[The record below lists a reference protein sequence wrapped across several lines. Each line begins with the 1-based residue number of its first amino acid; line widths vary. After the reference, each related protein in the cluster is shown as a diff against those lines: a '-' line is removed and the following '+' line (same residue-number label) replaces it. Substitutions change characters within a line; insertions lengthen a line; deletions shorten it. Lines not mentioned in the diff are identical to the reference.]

1 MRLKEEERCDLG
13 PSGTLFASLANLS
26 FLGGRKDGRCHFL
39 LRPSSRRVRKSFR
52 DQLAPG
58 RPWEGQVAEPGLR
71 PLFLDL
77 QGYVCVWLSTL
88 HLGHLVGDRLGS
100 APNDRDLCLSPGA
113 VVWEGR
119 SAWKALGPMP
129 WFSKWVRPLG
139 WGVLEQGH
147 AALARLGRDGR
158 NGKIEEEVAW
168 SHPLFSSFSPG
179 QALWWSG

>member
-1 MRLKEEERCDLG
+1 MFG
-13 PSGTLFASLANLS
+13 F
-26 FLGGRKDGRCHFL
+26 
-39 LRPSSRRVRKSFR
+39 
-52 DQLAPG
+52 
-58 RPWEGQVAEPGLR
+58 
-71 PLFLDL
+71 
-77 QGYVCVWLSTL
+77 STL
-88 HLGHLVGDRLGS
+88 HLGQLVRDRLGS

-158 NGKIEEEVAW
+158 NGKIEEGWPGLTLSSVPSLLGKPFGGLDEKKAPW
-168 SHPLFSSFSPG
+168 GLEYPLPS
-179 QALWWSG
+179 